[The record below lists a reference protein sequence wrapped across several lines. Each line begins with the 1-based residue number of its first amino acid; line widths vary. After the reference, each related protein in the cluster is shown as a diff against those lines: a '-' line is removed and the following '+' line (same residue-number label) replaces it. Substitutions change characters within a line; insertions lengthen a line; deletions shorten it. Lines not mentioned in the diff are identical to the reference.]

1 MAAGPAAIDRAT
13 GTAHRLVNG
22 VGSATTPATPTPA
35 RPRIHPPAAD
45 ELFPRLHGE
54 VRQDLR
60 ALNADVQELGERV
73 TRVEVRIEAVPGA
86 STDTGGSAMARWE
99 LTTTPA
105 ASTSSTG
112 SASGPRQSDS
122 CIRSMRARF
131 TDIHRQVVGFGSWV
145 RPPQSAG
152 LKGAGSPNRVPA
164 PDSDSDNSTRLC
176 RLDSGGRE
184 APDRAG
190 HCRYV
195 GRPRPSHVE
204 PNGLSKGL
212 GKLVAQ

>member
-73 TRVEVRIEAVPGA
+73 TRVEVQYVPPH
-86 STDTGGSAMARWE
+86 STT
-99 LTTTPA
+99 
-105 ASTSSTG
+105 
-112 SASGPRQSDS
+112 QSDPAHRRVNGS
-122 CIRSMRARF
+122 SPRRSYN
-131 TDIHRQVVGFGSWV
+131 
-145 RPPQSAG
+145 
-152 LKGAGSPNRVPA
+152 L
-164 PDSDSDNSTRLC
+164 
-176 RLDSGGRE
+176 
-184 APDRAG
+184 
-190 HCRYV
+190 
-195 GRPRPSHVE
+195 
-204 PNGLSKGL
+204 
-212 GKLVAQ
+212 